1 MSGQMTADDRTT
13 RSNSRSTKATVPAR
27 TMAETAYFLLKEKLI
42 SAQYVPGQFLQEAQV
57 VDDLDMGRTPVHQAL
72 HRLQQEGLIEIIPRK
87 GILVRSDSL
96 SEIHLALETRL
107 LVEPFC
113 AGLTAERR
121 TAEQLAELE
130 AISRAFDDGQA
141 DLGKKALMELDR
153 TFHARIAQFS
163 GNHLLADFQSAIHD
177 RMSRIWFLPTWHFH
191 DFSVTGNEHAAIIDA
206 IRNRDGAAA
215 SAAMRTHIESLRH
228 RIISANPV

>member
-1 MSGQMTADDRTT
+1 MADGKTGMDPSEGAER
-13 RSNSRSTKATVPAR
+13 ATVAPR
-27 TMAETAYFLLKEKLI
+27 TLSETAYGILKEKLI

-57 VDDLDMGRTPVHQAL
+57 VDDLGMGRTPVHQAL

-87 GILVRSDSL
+87 GILVQSDSL

-107 LVEPFC
+107 LIEPFC

-121 TAEQLAELE
+121 TPEQLAELE
-130 AISRAFDDGQA
+130 SICRAFDDGQA
-141 DLGKKALMELDR
+141 DLTKKALMEMDR

-163 GNHLLADFQSAIHD
+163 GNHLLADFQRGVHD

-191 DFSVTGNEHAAIIDA
+191 DFNMTSHEHGSIIDA
-206 IRNRDGAAA
+206 IRARDAAAA
-215 SAAMRTHIESLRH
+215 SAAMRSHVESLRL
-228 RIISANPV
+228 RIISANPA

>member
-1 MSGQMTADDRTT
+1 MTADDRTGPAG
-13 RSNSRSTKATVPAR
+13 SRPDKTAAPAR
-27 TMAETAYFLLKEKLI
+27 TMAETAYFILKEKLI

-57 VDDLDMGRTPVHQAL
+57 ADDLEMGRTPVHQAL

-107 LVEPFC
+107 LIEPFC

-130 AISRAFDDGQA
+130 TISAAFDAGQT

-153 TFHARIAQFS
+153 TFHARVAQFS
-163 GNHLLADFQSAIHD
+163 GNHMLADFQSAIHD

-191 DFSVTGNEHAAIIDA
+191 DFSVTGSEHAAIVEG
-206 IRNRDGAAA
+206 IRNRDTAAA

-228 RIISANPV
+228 RIISANPA

>member
-1 MSGQMTADDRTT
+1 MVNAKNATENADRT
-13 RSNSRSTKATVPAR
+13 SSGPR
-27 TMAETAYFLLKEKLI
+27 TLSETAYAILKEKLI

-57 VDDLDMGRTPVHQAL
+57 VEDLGMGRTPVHHAL

-87 GILVRSDSL
+87 GILVQSDSL

-107 LVEPFC
+107 LIEPFC
-113 AGLTAERR
+113 AGLTAQRR

-130 AISRAFDDGQA
+130 EMCRAFDDGQA

-153 TFHARIAQFS
+153 AFHARISQFS
-163 GNHLLADFQSAIHD
+163 GNHLLSDFQRGVHD

-191 DFSVTGNEHAAIIDA
+191 DFNMTSHEHGAIIDA
-206 IRNRDGAAA
+206 IRASDGPAAT
-215 SAAMRTHIESLRH
+215 AAMRSHIESLRL
-228 RIISANPV
+228 RIISANPG

>member
-1 MSGQMTADDRTT
+1 MVGEVKNSVTPEGVERGSDGPRTL
-13 RSNSRSTKATVPAR
+13 
-27 TMAETAYFLLKEKLI
+27 AETAYVLLKEKLI
-42 SAQYVPGQFLQEAQV
+42 SAQYVPGQFLQESQV
-57 VDDLDMGRTPVHQAL
+57 VEDLGLGRTPVHQAL
-72 HRLQQEGLIEIIPRK
+72 HRLQQERLIEIIPRK
-87 GILVRSDSL
+87 GILVQADSL

-121 TAEQLAELE
+121 TPEQLHELE
-130 AISRAFDDGQA
+130 TICRTFDDGQA

-163 GNHLLADFQSAIHD
+163 GNHLLAEFQSGVHD

-191 DFSVTGNEHAAIIDA
+191 DFSLTSHEHGAILDA
-206 IRNRDGAAA
+206 IKMRDAEAAT
-215 SAAMRTHIESLRH
+215 AAMRTHIESLRH
-228 RIISANPV
+228 RIISTSPT